1 MAQLLEI
8 RSDAQRVAEA
18 IASALQLEVT
28 IVDRKYNLVA
38 NSQRFGR
45 YYDYTKKELYP
56 SFWKKMF
63 NTKRTLIVKQ
73 PGKHPFCTGCRLEG
87 KCPEK
92 ALVLTP
98 IWFADD
104 IVGSIGIT
112 CFTEEQREN
121 ILKRNEILAD
131 FLSRMSE
138 FLTVKLSEVLTQ
150 KKLLLSLRQ
159 LETTMDYAKEGLI
172 CIDKKGIITHI
183 NSVAMQILKHHK
195 EVLNQPINEVLSNF
209 PLDEILEEKKA
220 YEEHELVI
228 QRGKKSVNL
237 LVSAKPILM
246 EDTVQSIVISIRDM
260 SDVHALIYK
269 MTGSYQRYT
278 FDDIIGESKELVAVK
293 HRARIASNSDST
305 ILIQGETGT
314 GKELFARAI
323 HNHSLRKKKPFI
335 PINCAAIPETL
346 LESELF
352 GYEDGAFTGAKKG
365 GKPGKFEIANG
376 GTVFLDEV
384 GDMPLHLQAKLL
396 RVLQEKEIQR
406 LGGTRTIPVDVR
418 IIAATNK
425 NLEKMVAR
433 GEFREDLYYRIN
445 VIPLI
450 IPPLRDRRGD
460 ILPLINYFIRKY
472 NNLLNKEVKGI
483 TEEALKI
490 LCDYTWPGNIRELEN
505 CIEYAINMESEE
517 KIQKANLPERILKS
531 AQSTHSDDIDKETPK
546 MAKKLNSLEER
557 VIIETLK
564 KYTGMPRSVEKAAK
578 ELGISR
584 ATMYRKLKKIRERN

>member
-1 MAQLLEI
+1 MTQLSEI

-18 IASALQLEVT
+18 IASALRLEVT

-38 NSQRFGR
+38 NSRKFGK
-45 YYDYTKKELYP
+45 YYTCTKKELYSP
-56 SFWKKMF
+56 FWEEMF
-63 NTKRTLIVKQ
+63 KTERTLIVEQ
-73 PGKHPFCTGCRLEG
+73 PGNHPFCTGCHLEG

-121 ILKRNEILAD
+121 VMQRNEILAD

-138 FLTVKLSEVLTQ
+138 FLTVKLSEVMTQ
-150 KKLLLSLRQ
+150 KRLLLSLRQ

-172 CIDKKGIITHI
+172 CIDSRGCITNI
-183 NSVAMQILKHHK
+183 NSVAMQILKPHK
-195 EVLNQPINEVLSNF
+195 EVLNKPINNLLRNF
-209 PLDEILEEKKA
+209 PLHELLARKTA
-220 YEEHELVI
+220 YEEQEWVT
-228 QRGKKSVNL
+228 QRGNKSINL

-246 EDTVQSIVISIRDM
+246 DDAVQSIVISIRDM

-269 MTGSYQRYT
+269 MTGPHQNYT
-278 FDDIIGESKELVAVK
+278 FDDIIGKSQELEDVK
-293 HRARIASNSDST
+293 HRAKTASNSDST
-305 ILIQGETGT
+305 ILIQGETGRQ
-314 GKELFARAI
+314 GAFARAI
-323 HNHSLRKKKPFI
+323 YNHSLRRKRPFI
-335 PINCAAIPETL
+335 PINCAAIPEAL

-352 GYEDGAFTGAKKG
+352 GYEEGAFTGAKKG
-365 GKPGKFEIANG
+365 GKPGKFEIAKG
-376 GTVFLDEV
+376 GTVFLDEI
-384 GDMPLHLQAKLL
+384 GDMPLHLQVKLL

-406 LGGTRTIPVDVR
+406 LGGTRTISVDVR

-445 VIPLI
+445 VIPLA
-450 IPPLRDRRGD
+450 IPPLRDRIGD
-460 ILPLINYFIRKY
+460 IILLADYFISKY
-472 NNLLNKEVKGI
+472 NNLLNKVIKGI
-483 TEEALKI
+483 TEESLMI
-490 LCDYTWPGNIRELEN
+490 LSSYAWPGNIRELEN
-505 CIEYAINMESEE
+505 CIEYAINMENQE
-517 KIQKANLPERILKS
+517 KIQKINLPERILKGNGL
-531 AQSTHSDDIDKETPK
+531 AYTNDINPK
-546 MAKKLNSLEER
+546 LPKIAKKLNSVEER

-564 KYTGMPRSVEKAAK
+564 KYTGMPKSIEKAAN

-584 ATMYRKLKKIRERN
+584 ATMYRKLKKIRENH